1 MLKDV
6 YIDGWY
12 DLQGMLEDF
21 KISEKEVEGFNVIVA
36 AYDLSGAYSGDAF
49 VLLEKDGKYY
59 EVNGGHCSCY
69 GLEGQW
75 QLEDSAEEALK
86 FRYDSEY
93 SYGGFS
99 IAKETL
105 KQHFGW

>member
-6 YIDGWY
+6 YIDGWCE
-12 DLQGMLEDF
+12 LQDVMRDFEISGED
-21 KISEKEVEGFNVIVA
+21 VEGYNIIVA
-36 AYDLSGAYSGDAF
+36 AYDTSDAYSGDAF

-69 GLEGQW
+69 GLEDQW
-75 QLEDSAEEALK
+75 YLEDSAEEALK

-93 SYGGFS
+93 SYGGFK

>member
-6 YIDGWY
+6 YIDGW
-12 DLQGMLEDF
+12 DCLQDMLEAF
-21 KISEKEVEGFNVIVA
+21 CISKSEVEGYNIIVA
-36 AYDLSGAYSGDAF
+36 AYDTADAYSGDAF

-59 EVNGGHCSCY
+59 EVHGGHCSCY
-69 GLEGQW
+69 GLEDQW
-75 QLEDSAEEALK
+75 SLEESAEEALK

-93 SYGGFS
+93 SYGGFA